1 MKPYYFVFGASL
13 VSTFCFSQ
21 TTAEDWYK
29 KGVEL
34 KGENKSSEAIIALKK
49 ATHLNPDYTQAWYEM
64 GWCQNDTKDYP
75 GALASLRKAR
85 ISWTSIPKVYFELG
99 YAFEKLNLID
109 SAMNCYNECVLLK
122 PDYSLAYK
130 QLGTIAYNKS
140 NYPLGLQHFA
150 GYIAN
155 SKLEITDYLF
165 WYRKGYM
172 ENAEKKYT
180 EAKES
185 LQKSLMYK
193 KDHINTY
200 LEMGFAC
207 NKLKQGDEA
216 INWYNEALKLD
227 AKSHVP
233 YNGIAEVY
241 RDTKKDP
248 DMAMTWYQKTLGVK
262 TDERKACFGMGY
274 CLNTK
279 GRYSEAVSYLQKA
292 IHQESTYTAAY
303 IELGYSQYMLSDN
316 TAALENFSKALTLNP
331 KNENARYYSGL
342 VYINQKD
349 KTMAQKMVDEL
360 KTLSSKN
367 AATLQQK
374 VDKL

>member
-1 MKPYYFVFGASL
+1 MKLYTATLTILLFPVL
-13 VSTFCFSQ
+13 VYSQ

-29 KGVEL
+29 KGVAL
-34 KGENKSSEAIIALKK
+34 RGEQKPYEALVALKK
-49 ATHLNPDYTQAWYEM
+49 ATHLDPDYTQAWYEM

-75 GALASLRKAR
+75 GALVSLRKAR
-85 ISWTSIPKVYFELG
+85 TVWAEIPKVHYELG
-99 YAFEKLNLID
+99 YAFDKLNLID
-109 SAMNCYNECVLLK
+109 SAMICYNECLRLK
-122 PDYSLAYK
+122 PDYSLAFK
-130 QLGTIAYNKS
+130 QLGTIAYNKN

-150 GYIAN
+150 SYIAN
-155 SKLEITDYLF
+155 TKLEITDYLF

-193 KDHINTY
+193 KDYMNTY

-207 NKLKQGDEA
+207 NKLKQGDDA

-248 DMAMTWYQKTLGVK
+248 DMAMTWYQKTLAVK

-279 GRYSEAVSYLQKA
+279 GRYSEAISYLQKA

-303 IELGYSQYMLSDN
+303 IELGVWVS
-316 TAALENFSKALTLNP
+316 
-331 KNENARYYSGL
+331 
-342 VYINQKD
+342 V
-349 KTMAQKMVDEL
+349 
-360 KTLSSKN
+360 
-367 AATLQQK
+367 
-374 VDKL
+374 